1 MDGTTGKQDGAGTHI
16 WLRYAT
22 QFTVG
27 ERTHT
32 IEMGIPVPIGASA
45 ETRERLFREAE
56 AGIDQLA
63 SHVESRVAQVQ
74 QRHMPLPSAQNIS
87 PSSSPKS
94 PAPAPASA
102 PASKPSSS
110 PASPV
115 STPASTREAALPVS
129 QAGSTQRPP
138 TAEVS
143 ERKDV
148 TVPPTRQSIG
158 ASMPTTPGIT
168 GDTSES
174 LKLPQFIQV
183 IKDSL
188 GLTPKQA
195 MDLLHVKAL
204 SGLNLREAFEQL
216 QQIVDQ
222 EPTDTSPSSQ
232 QSTVVSPNPTKAE
245 GKTPVDNGASR
256 PGPASIT
263 PIRSDSITYP
273 ADKAPTP
280 ISSAASS
287 FASNPKISGIKEI
300 THGAVREIP
309 PPSAFDEEID
319 LDEDEEIN
327 LDEDEELDFL
337 PDLTNQERAF
347 AEDVLSKLKE
357 ARGSSTASDTRL
369 KVLNN
374 VINKQISDEQLLQ
387 LIQGVWGV
395 TALKKLKN
403 DQVEA
408 LISWAKAA
416 DDFITEA
423 EIVLAL
429 IQEEQYA
436 RSDR

>member
-1 MDGTTGKQDGAGTHI
+1 MDGTIGKPDGAGTHI

-27 ERTHT
+27 ERIHT

-45 ETRERLFREAE
+45 ETREQLFREAE

-63 SHVESRVAQVQ
+63 SHIESRVAQVQ
-74 QRHMPLPSAQNIS
+74 QRHRPMPSAQSAS
-87 PSSSPKS
+87 PSSSPKTS
-94 PAPAPASA
+94 LSAPAPV
-102 PASKPSSS
+102 SKPS
-110 PASPV
+110 PPLPTT
-115 STPASTREAALPVS
+115 TPAPTREAAFPVPTPTP
-129 QAGSTQRPP
+129 QAGSPQGLPP
-138 TAEVS
+138 LQVS
-143 ERKDV
+143 ERKEV
-148 TVPPTRQSIG
+148 TAPPTRPSIG
-158 ASMPTTPGIT
+158 ASMPSTP
-168 GDTSES
+168 DTSES

-222 EPTDTSPSSQ
+222 EAPGTSPSSQ
-232 QSTVVSPNPTKAE
+232 QSTEVSPNPTKAE
-245 GKTPVDNGASR
+245 AKTPVDNGASR

-263 PIRSDSITYP
+263 PIRSDAVTYP
-273 ADKAPTP
+273 PDKGPAPIP
-280 ISSAASS
+280 ISSPAVSS
-287 FASNPKISGIKEI
+287 FAPNSKISGIKEI
-300 THGAVREIP
+300 THGVVREIP
-309 PPSAFDEEID
+309 PASAFDEEID
-319 LDEDEEIN
+319 LDEDEEI
-327 LDEDEELDFL
+327 EFL
-337 PDLTNQERAF
+337 PDLTDQERAF
-347 AEDVLSKLKE
+347 AEDVLSRLKE
-357 ARGSSTASDTRL
+357 ARGSSAASDTRL
-369 KVLNN
+369 KVLNT

-395 TALKKLKN
+395 TTLKKLKN

-423 EIVLAL
+423 DIVLAVL
-429 IQEEQYA
+429 QEEQYA

>member
-1 MDGTTGKQDGAGTHI
+1 MDGTTGKPDGAGTHI

-32 IEMGIPVPIGASA
+32 IEMGIPVPLGASA

-63 SHVESRVAQVQ
+63 SHIESRVAQVQ
-74 QRHMPLPSAQNIS
+74 QRHMPMSSAQNIS

-94 PAPAPASA
+94 PVSA
-102 PASKPSSS
+102 PTSASVSKPSSS
-110 PASPV
+110 PAAP
-115 STPASTREAALPVS
+115 PAPPSAPTREAALPVP
-129 QAGSTQRPP
+129 QAGPPQRSPSP
-138 TAEVS
+138 EVS

-148 TVPPTRQSIG
+148 PVPPMRQSIG
-158 ASMPTTPGIT
+158 ASMPTTPGIPA
-168 GDTSES
+168 DTSES

-222 EPTDTSPSSQ
+222 EAPGTSPSSQ
-232 QSTVVSPNPTKAE
+232 QSTEVSPNPTKAE
-245 GKTPVDNGASR
+245 AKTPVDNGVSH

-263 PIRSDSITYP
+263 PIRSDAVTYP
-273 ADKAPTP
+273 PDKGPAPIP
-280 ISSAASS
+280 ISSPAVSS
-287 FASNPKISGIKEI
+287 FAPNSKISGIKEI
-300 THGAVREIP
+300 THGVVREIP
-309 PPSAFDEEID
+309 PASAFDEELD
-319 LDEDEEIN
+319 LDEDEEI
-327 LDEDEELDFL
+327 EFL
-337 PDLTNQERAF
+337 PDLTDQERAF
-347 AEDVLSKLKE
+347 AEDVLSRLKE
-357 ARGSSTASDTRL
+357 ARGSSAASDTRL

-374 VINKQISDEQLLQ
+374 VINDQISNEQLLQ

-403 DQVEA
+403 EQVEA

-416 DDFITEA
+416 DDFISEA

>member
-1 MDGTTGKQDGAGTHI
+1 MDGTTGKPDGAGTHI

-32 IEMGIPVPIGASA
+32 IEMGIPVPIGANA

-63 SHVESRVAQVQ
+63 SHIESRVAQVQ
-74 QRHMPLPSAQNIS
+74 QRHMPMSSAQNTS

-94 PAPAPASA
+94 PVSATTSASV
-102 PASKPSSS
+102 SKPSSS
-110 PASPV
+110 PASP
-115 STPASTREAALPVS
+115 PAPPPAPTREAALSVP
-129 QAGSTQRPP
+129 QAGSPQRSPSP
-138 TAEVS
+138 EVS

-148 TVPPTRQSIG
+148 PVPPTRQSIG
-158 ASMPTTPGIT
+158 ASMPSTPGIP

-174 LKLPQFIQV
+174 LKLPQFIQI

-216 QQIVDQ
+216 QQIVDL
-222 EPTDTSPSSQ
+222 EAPGTSPSSQ
-232 QSTVVSPNPTKAE
+232 QSTEVSPNPTKAE
-245 GKTPVDNGASR
+245 AKTPVDNGASR

-263 PIRSDSITYP
+263 PIRSDTVTYP
-273 ADKAPTP
+273 PDKGPAPIP
-280 ISSAASS
+280 ISSPAVSS
-287 FASNPKISGIKEI
+287 FAPNSKISGIKEI
-300 THGAVREIP
+300 THGVVREIP
-309 PPSAFDEEID
+309 PASAFDEEID
-319 LDEDEEIN
+319 LDEDEEI
-327 LDEDEELDFL
+327 EFL
-337 PDLTNQERAF
+337 PDLTDQERAF
-347 AEDVLSKLKE
+347 AEDVLSRLKE

-374 VINKQISDEQLLQ
+374 VINDQISNEQLLQ

-403 DQVEA
+403 EQVEA

-423 EIVLAL
+423 DIVLAL

>member
-1 MDGTTGKQDGAGTHI
+1 MDGTTGKPDGAGTHI

-63 SHVESRVAQVQ
+63 SHIESRVAQVQ
-74 QRHMPLPSAQNIS
+74 QRHMPMSSAQNIS

-94 PAPAPASA
+94 PVSATTSASV
-102 PASKPSSS
+102 SKPSSS
-110 PASPV
+110 PASP
-115 STPASTREAALPVS
+115 PAPPPAPTREAALSVP
-129 QAGSTQRPP
+129 QAGSPQRSPSP
-138 TAEVS
+138 EVS

-148 TVPPTRQSIG
+148 PVPPTRQSIG
-158 ASMPTTPGIT
+158 ASMPTTPGIPA
-168 GDTSES
+168 DTSES

-216 QQIVDQ
+216 QQIVDL
-222 EPTDTSPSSQ
+222 EAPGTSPSSQ
-232 QSTVVSPNPTKAE
+232 QSTEVSPNPTKAE
-245 GKTPVDNGASR
+245 AKTPVDNGASR

-263 PIRSDSITYP
+263 PIRSDTVTYP
-273 ADKAPTP
+273 PDKFPAPTP
-280 ISSAASS
+280 ISSPAASS
-287 FASNPKISGIKEI
+287 FAPNSKISGIKEI
-300 THGAVREIP
+300 THGVVREIP
-309 PPSAFDEEID
+309 PASAFDEELD
-319 LDEDEEIN
+319 LDEDEEI
-327 LDEDEELDFL
+327 EFL
-337 PDLTNQERAF
+337 PDLTDQERAF
-347 AEDVLSKLKE
+347 AEDVLSRLKE

-374 VINKQISDEQLLQ
+374 VINDQISNEQLLQ
-387 LIQGVWGV
+387 LTQGVWGV

-403 DQVEA
+403 EQVEA

-416 DDFITEA
+416 DDFISET

>member
-1 MDGTTGKQDGAGTHI
+1 MDGTTGKPDGAGTHI

-32 IEMGIPVPIGASA
+32 IEMGIPVPIGANA

-63 SHVESRVAQVQ
+63 SHIESRVAQVQ
-74 QRHMPLPSAQNIS
+74 QRQMPMSSAQNIS

-94 PAPAPASA
+94 PVSA
-102 PASKPSSS
+102 PTSASVSKPSSS
-110 PASPV
+110 PAAP
-115 STPASTREAALPVS
+115 PAPPPAPTREAALPVP
-129 QAGSTQRPP
+129 QAGPPQRSPSP
-138 TAEVS
+138 EVS

-148 TVPPTRQSIG
+148 PVPPTRQSIG
-158 ASMPTTPGIT
+158 ASMPTTPGIPA
-168 GDTSES
+168 DTSES

-216 QQIVDQ
+216 QQIVDL
-222 EPTDTSPSSQ
+222 EAPGTSPSSQ
-232 QSTVVSPNPTKAE
+232 QSTEVSPNPTKAE
-245 GKTPVDNGASR
+245 AKTPVDNGASR

-263 PIRSDSITYP
+263 PIRSDTVTYP
-273 ADKAPTP
+273 PDKGPAPIP
-280 ISSAASS
+280 ISSPAVSS
-287 FASNPKISGIKEI
+287 FAPNSKISGIKEI
-300 THGAVREIP
+300 THGVVREIP
-309 PPSAFDEEID
+309 PASAFDEELD
-319 LDEDEEIN
+319 LDEDEEI
-327 LDEDEELDFL
+327 EFL
-337 PDLTNQERAF
+337 PDLTDQERAF
-347 AEDVLSKLKE
+347 AEDVLSRLKE
-357 ARGSSTASDTRL
+357 ARGSSAASDTRL
-369 KVLNN
+369 KVLNT

-416 DDFITEA
+416 DDFIAEA

>member
-1 MDGTTGKQDGAGTHI
+1 MDGTTGKPDGAGTHI

-32 IEMGIPVPIGASA
+32 IEMGIPVPLGASA

-63 SHVESRVAQVQ
+63 SHVESRVTQVQ
-74 QRHMPLPSAQNIS
+74 QRHMPMSSAQNIS

-94 PAPAPASA
+94 PVSA
-102 PASKPSSS
+102 PPSASVSKPSSS
-110 PASPV
+110 SASP
-115 STPASTREAALPVS
+115 PAPTREAALSVP
-129 QAGSTQRPP
+129 QAGSPQRPP
-138 TAEVS
+138 SPEVS

-148 TVPPTRQSIG
+148 PGPPTRQSIG
-158 ASMPTTPGIT
+158 ASMPSTPGIP

-222 EPTDTSPSSQ
+222 EAPGTSPSSQ
-232 QSTVVSPNPTKAE
+232 QSTEVSPNPTKAE
-245 GKTPVDNGASR
+245 AKTPVDNGASR
-256 PGPASIT
+256 PGLASIT
-263 PIRSDSITYP
+263 PIRSDAVTYP
-273 ADKAPTP
+273 PDKVPAPTP
-280 ISSAASS
+280 ISSPAVSS
-287 FASNPKISGIKEI
+287 LAPNSKISGIKEI
-300 THGAVREIP
+300 THGVVREIP
-309 PPSAFDEEID
+309 PASAFDEEID
-319 LDEDEEIN
+319 LDEDEEI
-327 LDEDEELDFL
+327 EFL
-337 PDLTNQERAF
+337 PDLTDQERAF
-347 AEDVLSKLKE
+347 AEDVLSRLKE
-357 ARGSSTASDTRL
+357 ARGSSAASDTRL
-369 KVLNN
+369 KVLNT
-374 VINKQISDEQLLQ
+374 VINDQISNEQLLQ

-395 TALKKLKN
+395 TTLKKLKN

-416 DDFITEA
+416 DDFISEA

>member
-1 MDGTTGKQDGAGTHI
+1 MDGTTGKPEGAGTHI

-63 SHVESRVAQVQ
+63 RHIESRVAQVQ
-74 QRHMPLPSAQNIS
+74 QRHIPAPPAQSIAPS
-87 PSSSPKS
+87 PSPKS
-94 PAPAPASA
+94 PSSTPASA
-102 PASKPSSS
+102 PVNKPS
-110 PASPV
+110 PSPV
-115 STPASTREAALPVS
+115 STPAPTREAALPIAQS
-129 QAGSTQRPP
+129 GSPSP
-138 TAEVS
+138 EIS

-148 TVPPTRQSIG
+148 SPTRQSVG
-158 ASMPTTPGIT
+158 ASMPGMA
-168 GDTSES
+168 GETSES

-216 QQIVDQ
+216 QQIVEQ
-222 EPTDTSPSSQ
+222 ETPDISPSDQ
-232 QSTVVSPNPTKAE
+232 QSSEANQHPTKAE
-245 GKTPVDNGASR
+245 AKTAGDSGAPRS
-256 PGPASIT
+256 GPALIT
-263 PIRSDSITYP
+263 PIRSDAVTYP
-273 ADKAPTP
+273 RDKVPAPTP
-280 ISSAASS
+280 MPSPAASS
-287 FASNPKISGIKEI
+287 LAPNSKIPGIKEI
-300 THGAVREIP
+300 TQAVVREIP
-309 PPSAFDEEID
+309 PASAFDEEID
-319 LDEDEEIN
+319 LDEDEEM
-327 LDEDEELDFL
+327 EFL
-337 PDLTNQERAF
+337 PDLTDQERVF
-347 AEDVLSKLKE
+347 AEDILSGLKE
-357 ARGSSTASDTRL
+357 ARGSSAASDTRL

-374 VINKQISDEQLLQ
+374 VINQQISNEQLLQ
-387 LIQGVWGV
+387 LIQGVWGI

-416 DDFITEA
+416 DDFIAEA

>member
-1 MDGTTGKQDGAGTHI
+1 MDGTTGKPDGAGTHI

-32 IEMGIPVPIGASA
+32 IEMGIPVPIGANA

-63 SHVESRVAQVQ
+63 SHIESRVAQVQ
-74 QRHMPLPSAQNIS
+74 QRQMPMSSAQNIS

-94 PAPAPASA
+94 PVSATTSASV
-102 PASKPSSS
+102 SKPSSS
-110 PASPV
+110 PASP
-115 STPASTREAALPVS
+115 PAPPLVPTREAALPVP
-129 QAGSTQRPP
+129 QAGPPQRSPSP
-138 TAEVS
+138 EVS

-148 TVPPTRQSIG
+148 PVPPMRQSIG
-158 ASMPTTPGIT
+158 ASMPTTPGIPA
-168 GDTSES
+168 DTSES

-216 QQIVDQ
+216 QQIVDL
-222 EPTDTSPSSQ
+222 EAPGTSPSSQ
-232 QSTVVSPNPTKAE
+232 QSTEVSPNPTKAE
-245 GKTPVDNGASR
+245 AKTPVDNGASR

-263 PIRSDSITYP
+263 PIRSDAVTYP
-273 ADKAPTP
+273 PDKGPAPIP
-280 ISSAASS
+280 ISSPAVSS
-287 FASNPKISGIKEI
+287 FAPNSKISGIKEI
-300 THGAVREIP
+300 THGVVREIP
-309 PPSAFDEEID
+309 PASAFDEELD
-319 LDEDEEIN
+319 LDEDEEI
-327 LDEDEELDFL
+327 EFL
-337 PDLTNQERAF
+337 PDLTDQERAF
-347 AEDVLSKLKE
+347 AEDVLSRLKE

-374 VINKQISDEQLLQ
+374 VINDQISNEQLLQ

-403 DQVEA
+403 EQVEA

-416 DDFITEA
+416 DDFISEA